1 VLSRTAC
8 NPLDLN
14 ADATAERYAQC
25 LELCLADPGV
35 DGVLVLLTPQLLTDP
50 DAVAAMIAEHEA
62 KSHKPVLASFIG
74 GPRVE
79 AAREKL
85 AACGVPTFESPE
97 AAVVAFSQLTRY
109 RRNRELLIQAP
120 DVFEADALDAEGARL
135 IIEAALGQGRKSL
148 SQLECKAVLAAFR
161 VPVTA
166 GVRTQ
171 DPNEALV
178 AAQQIGFPVALK
190 IDSHDI
196 ADKSEVN
203 GVRLNLRSAA
213 EVRAAHRELMAEVA
227 RTKPDARVL
236 GVTVEPMRER
246 REDRE
251 LVAGIRCDPTFGPVI
266 ALGPPALQAGKPA
279 PIAYALPPLNTRL
292 ATDLIEQAAKLGT
305 LADLSRWPAAVSGAL
320 VAALLRLSDLAC
332 ELPEVQELT
341 IDPLLADG
349 GAVIALDA
357 HVQLKH
363 VPASQRKYDQLAI
376 APYPR
381 ELVEEAQ
388 LADGTTIV
396 IRPIRP
402 EDAQLEQDLVRELSL
417 ETRRFRFMH
426 ALSRLTDEM
435 LVRFTQLDYDREL
448 GLMATLKT
456 EDGEIPLGVA
466 RFVGDGDE
474 LGCEFAI
481 VVADAWQKRGV
492 ASQLMRALISAA
504 RAGHFTHMHGDV
516 LADNTRMLHW
526 MERLGFSVRV
536 HPEDVML
543 RIVSLPLQLRG

>member
-1 VLSRTAC
+1 
-8 NPLDLN
+8 
-14 ADATAERYAQC
+14 
-25 LELCLADPGV
+25 
-35 DGVLVLLTPQLLTDP
+35 
-50 DAVAAMIAEHEA
+50 M
-62 KSHKPVLASFIG
+62 
-74 GPRVE
+74 
-79 AAREKL
+79 
-85 AACGVPTFESPE
+85 
-97 AAVVAFSQLTRY
+97 
-109 RRNRELLIQAP
+109 
-120 DVFEADALDAEGARL
+120 
-135 IIEAALGQGRKSL
+135 
-148 SQLECKAVLAAFR
+148 
-161 VPVTA
+161 
-166 GVRTQ
+166 
-171 DPNEALV
+171 
-178 AAQQIGFPVALK
+178 
-190 IDSHDI
+190 
-196 ADKSEVN
+196 
-203 GVRLNLRSAA
+203 
-213 EVRAAHRELMAEVA
+213 
-227 RTKPDARVL
+227 
-236 GVTVEPMRER
+236 
-246 REDRE
+246 
-251 LVAGIRCDPTFGPVI
+251 
-266 ALGPPALQAGKPA
+266 
-279 PIAYALPPLNTRL
+279 AYALPPLNTRL

-349 GAVIALDA
+349 GAVIALDS